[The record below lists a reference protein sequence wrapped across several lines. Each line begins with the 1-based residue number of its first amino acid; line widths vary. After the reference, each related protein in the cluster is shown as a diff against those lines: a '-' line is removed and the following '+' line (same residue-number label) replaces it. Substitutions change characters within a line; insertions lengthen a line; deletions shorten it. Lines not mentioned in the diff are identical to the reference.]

1 MQTIIVE
8 IKDSKKKKIVLALL
22 NELDIPYKL
31 IPELK
36 PKQQK
41 ILDGVI
47 PILRENEPNS
57 KKFREASKQLEKF

>member
-22 NELDIPYKL
+22 NGLDIPYKV

-47 PILRENEPNS
+47 PILNENKPNS
-57 KKFREASKQLEKF
+57 KKFREALKQLQKF

>member
-22 NELDIPYKL
+22 NGWDIPYKI

-41 ILDGVI
+41 ILDG
-47 PILRENEPNS
+47 RDS
-57 KKFREASKQLEKF
+57 DTKAK